1 MSTLI
6 KYLWWSQFHEEF
18 AFEMHDN
25 VDNVD
30 IVSAAFAVRE
40 GKVPL
45 GPQPEMDVWR
55 LLLHINVN
63 LQNTTLLK
71 YFPYSSLCE
80 YFKIFHYLSVGI
92 V

>member
-6 KYLWWSQFHEEF
+6 KYLWCSQFHKQF
-18 AFEMHDN
+18 TFEMH
-25 VDNVD
+25 DNVD

-55 LLLHINVN
+55 LFLHNIIIKF
-63 LQNTTLLK
+63 TK
-71 YFPYSSLCE
+71 YD
-80 YFKIFHYLSVGI
+80 IT
-92 V
+92 